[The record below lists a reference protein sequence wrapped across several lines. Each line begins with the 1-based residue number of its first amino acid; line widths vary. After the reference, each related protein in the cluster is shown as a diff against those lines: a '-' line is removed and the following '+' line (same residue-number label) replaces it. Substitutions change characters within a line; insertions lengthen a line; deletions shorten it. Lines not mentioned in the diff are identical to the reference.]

1 MLHYLIDF
9 IKKNRRYQSKKIIQI
24 SLILMLGF
32 IFAWLIIIKIDQEM
46 KEELLNQARLVA
58 GAISIEQLKSLSG
71 TGSDLTSENYLKLKD
86 QLISVHLSNP
96 HHRFI
101 YIMGRRSNGKV
112 FFYAD
117 SEPAGSIDESP
128 AGQIYEEVTAEELEV
143 FEKATSKSFG
153 PFKNRWGI
161 WVTAQVP
168 LVDPNTQKLLAVLG
182 IDFNARNWQFEIIKR
197 AVLPAGLALLT
208 IIIFVMFMFLRQRN
222 ADIRYHQNA
231 LLESESRYRKLFSD
245 SPDAYLVIKEGII
258 TDCNLA
264 TEVMLGGSRSQI
276 IGLSPDQLS
285 PEYQADGKLS
295 TLAAKEKIAQAEN
308 IDFFTFK
315 WVHRRFNGEDFWV
328 EVTLRNSLEE
338 NQSVLL
344 LAWRDITQRKRN
356 EELLKKERYRLAN
369 IIEGTHV
376 GTWEW
381 NVQTGETVF
390 NERWAQMI
398 GYTLEE
404 ISPVSI
410 ETWVKLAHPDDL
422 KKSGELL
429 DKHFAG
435 EVDFYEFESRM
446 LHKNGEWV
454 WVFDRGKVASW
465 TIDGKPLMMM
475 GTHQDITGRKRIEE
489 EQKAILETTH
499 DGFLIADSE
508 GFILDVN
515 TAFCDMLGYK
525 KEELLKFNISDIEAI
540 EDSKEVEV
548 RLQKL
553 RINGFDRFQTK
564 HYRNDGSLLDI
575 EISVSMLQEYD
586 HKLVAFARDIS
597 ERLRTEQALQ
607 DATTRLS
614 LATKAGKIGVWDY
627 DVVENR
633 LVWDDQMYALYGI
646 SSNTFSG
653 VYEAWRS
660 GLHPDDL
667 EKGDH
672 EIDLAIKG
680 ERDFNTE
687 FRVLWPDGSIHYI
700 RAIAVVIRDSDG
712 KALRMVGTNWD
723 ITEQKEYHQKL
734 IAAKEQAEAA
744 SKAKSEFLANMSH
757 EIRTPLNGVI
767 GFTDLL
773 KNTPLSPVQ
782 LQYVNNANISG
793 HTLLGVINDIL
804 DFSKIEAGM
813 MFLEMIKVDIYELLE
828 NSIDIVK
835 YAAGQKK
842 LELLLN
848 IDSSMPRFAVF
859 DPIRLK
865 QVFANLLGNA
875 IKFTDNGEVELKIVY
890 EKISENKGKFMF
902 SVRDTGIGISESQK
916 DKLFKAFSQADSST
930 TRKFGGTGLGLIIS
944 EMIVQK
950 MNSHIYIESK
960 QGEGSLFYFDVIT
973 ETEYGDKLAYSS
985 FEKIHNALIIDDN
998 ENNRLILQH
1007 MLANWQINCEL
1018 CDNGYSALKL
1028 LESENLFDILI
1039 CDYNMPYM
1047 DGLETIS
1054 LIRQKLKLTAEQQ
1067 PIILLHSSSD
1077 DEELHKKCEELGI
1090 LYRLTKPV
1098 KSNDLFSYL
1107 SQIHNHGQDK
1117 IKTAFVNGE
1126 KSFVPENYKKSA
1138 KILIAEDLSMNMLM
1152 IKALLNKIIP
1162 DAILIE
1168 VTNGFDAVKKTA
1180 ELMPDLIFMD
1190 VQMPE
1195 MDGLEATIEIRNLE
1209 EKNNLHIPIIAL
1221 TAGAFKEEQDKCLTA
1236 GMDDFLT
1243 KPVEPTKIKT
1253 ILNKYLTRPDHKSSS
1268 DHFNKKTLMDRFHD
1282 EDFVLS
1288 MITLALADFPEKMKE
1303 LENEFNQKDY
1313 EGIRRISHQFKG
1325 ACLNMGCQGMTEI
1338 LKEIEKMSNQK
1349 EELSLISER
1358 FKALKIEWEHVRKEM
1373 DDMACI

>member
-1 MLHYLIDF
+1 MVSGAVNINRIKSLYGSESDLLSPDYLRLKEQLSLI
-9 IKKNRRYQSKKIIQI
+9 RYSNKKI
-24 SLILMLGF
+24 
-32 IFAWLIIIKIDQEM
+32 
-46 KEELLNQARLVA
+46 
-58 GAISIEQLKSLSG
+58 
-71 TGSDLTSENYLKLKD
+71 
-86 QLISVHLSNP
+86 
-96 HHRFI
+96 RFI
-101 YIMGRRSNGKV
+101 YIMGRRNNGQV

-117 SEPAGSIDESP
+117 SEPLGSKDESP
-128 AGQIYEEVTAEELEV
+128 AGQIYDEVTADELEV
-143 FEKATSKSFG
+143 FDKTIPKSFG
-153 PFKNRWGI
+153 PFKNRWGT
-161 WVTAQVP
+161 WVSAQVP
-168 LVDPNTQKLLAVLG
+168 IIDPKTQTLIAVLG
-182 IDFNARNWQFEIIKR
+182 IDYDSKNWYFEVFKQ
-197 AVLPAGLALLT
+197 AVLPSGLALLA
-208 IIIFVMFMFLRQRN
+208 ISFLVLLLILRQRN
-222 ADIRYHQNA
+222 TEIRYHQNA
-231 LLESESRYRKLFSD
+231 LLESENRYHRLFAD
-245 SPDAYLVIKEGII
+245 SPDAYLVIKNGII
-258 TDCNLA
+258 TDCNRA
-264 TEVMLGGSRSQI
+264 TELMLNGSRSQI

-285 PEYQADGKLS
+285 PKFQPDGILS
-295 TLAAKEKIAQAEN
+295 SIAAKEKMFIAKSVE
-308 IDFFTFK
+308 FYSFE
-315 WVHRRFNGEDFWV
+315 WVHRRFNDEDFWV
-328 EVTLRNSLEE
+328 EVTLRNSIE
-338 NQSVLL
+338 NNEPVFLL
-344 LAWRDITQRKRN
+344 TWRDITERKKN

-369 IIEGTHV
+369 IIEGTNV

-410 ETWVKLAHPDDL
+410 ETWVKFAHPDDI

-429 DKHFAG
+429 EKHFAG
-435 EVDFYEFESRM
+435 ETDFYEFESRM
-446 LHKNGEWV
+446 LHKKGEWV

-499 DGFLIADSE
+499 DGFFIADSNAC
-508 GFILDVN
+508 ILSVN
-515 TAFCDMLGYK
+515 KAFCDMLGYT
-525 KEELLKFNISDIEAI
+525 KEELLKLKISDIEAI
-540 EDSKEVEV
+540 EEPADVEMRV
-548 RLQKL
+548 QKL
-553 RINGFDRFQTK
+553 KKYGFDRFQTK
-564 HYRNDGSLLDI
+564 HVRKDGSLLDI
-575 EISVSMLQEYD
+575 EISVSMLKEYD
-586 HKLVAFARDIS
+586 RKLVAFARDIS
-597 ERLRTEQALQ
+597 ERLRTERALQ
-607 DATTRLS
+607 DANTRLS

-667 EKGDH
+667 ERGDH

-813 MFLEMIKVDIYELLE
+813 MFLEMIKVDMYELLE

-973 ETEYGDKLAYSS
+973 DTEYGDKLAYSS

-1007 MLANWQINCEL
+1007 MLENWQINCEL

-1028 LESENLFDILI
+1028 LESAKLFDIVI

-1054 LIRQKLKLTAEQQ
+1054 IIRQKLNLTAEQQ
-1067 PIILLHSSSD
+1067 PIILLHSLSD
-1077 DEELHKKCEELGI
+1077 DAELHRKCEELGI

-1126 KSFVPENYKKSA
+1126 KSFVPENYKKSV

-1209 EKNNLHIPIIAL
+1209 EKNHLHIPIIAL

-1268 DHFNKKTLMDRFHD
+1268 DHFNKITLMDRFHD

-1303 LENEFNQKDY
+1303 LDNVFNQKDY
-1313 EGIRRISHQFKG
+1313 EGI
-1325 ACLNMGCQGMTEI
+1325 
-1338 LKEIEKMSNQK
+1338 
-1349 EELSLISER
+1349 
-1358 FKALKIEWEHVRKEM
+1358 
-1373 DDMACI
+1373 